1 MGDRSLWPGF
11 GLASSRRN
19 PEEQRHDE
27 ERVLSISPDM
37 VRNIVEGALL
47 AAGEP
52 VSFERLLTL
61 FDADEGVGRSEMKA
75 ALDDLQAS
83 MDGRGLQLKEVGSG
97 WRIQVREDLA
107 PWISRLWEQRAPRY
121 TRALLE
127 TLAVIAYQQPVTR
140 SDIEHV
146 RGVSVSSNIVKTL
159 LERDWIRI
167 LGHRDVPGRPAL
179 YGTTRV
185 FLDYFNLRAL
195 DELPPLAAIR
205 DLDKINQEF
214 GFDGGPDFGENEM
227 QAETALGENG
237 TQASADSPSDAA
249 ERPDLDAP
257 ATAAADSLP
266 EEAAETCTQASAQET
281 TQETAQET
289 AQETQQ
295 ELTQAPNQECSD
307 QASEADHHEADDS
320 EHPANAR

>member
-1 MGDRSLWPGF
+1 M
-11 GLASSRRN
+11 
-19 PEEQRHDE
+19 
-27 ERVLSISPDM
+27 SISPDM

-61 FDADEGVGRSEMKA
+61 FEEGEGVGRSELKT
-75 ALDDLQAS
+75 ALTDLQAS

-140 SDIEHV
+140 SDIEQV

-179 YGTTRV
+179 YGTTRG

-195 DELPPLAAIR
+195 DELPPLAEIR

-214 GFDGGPDFGENEM
+214 GFEGMSGEAEEVGGVGRGELEGQGEVEAQGQPVESTDTAIPAPDVDHDDESVSTTDGEPDPEGH
-227 QAETALGENG
+227 
-237 TQASADSPSDAA
+237 PAA
-249 ERPDLDAP
+249 KAWDLTEDPTEDFDEEARHEDDPERPADA
-257 ATAAADSLP
+257 
-266 EEAAETCTQASAQET
+266 
-281 TQETAQET
+281 
-289 AQETQQ
+289 
-295 ELTQAPNQECSD
+295 
-307 QASEADHHEADDS
+307 
-320 EHPANAR
+320 R

>member
-1 MGDRSLWPGF
+1 M
-11 GLASSRRN
+11 
-19 PEEQRHDE
+19 
-27 ERVLSISPDM
+27 SISPDM

-61 FDADEGVGRSEMKA
+61 FDEGEGVGRGELKT
-75 ALDDLQAS
+75 ALADLEAS
-83 MDGRGLQLKEVGSG
+83 MEGRGLKLKEVGSG

-140 SDIEHV
+140 SDIEQV
-146 RGVSVSSNIVKTL
+146 RGVSVSSNIIKTL

-179 YGTTRV
+179 YGTTRA

-195 DELPPLAAIR
+195 DELPPLAEIR
-205 DLDKINQEF
+205 DLDKINQEL
-214 GFDGGPDFGENEM
+214 GFEGYSSEAEPEDG
-227 QAETALGENG
+227 A
-237 TQASADSPSDAA
+237 
-249 ERPDLDAP
+249 
-257 ATAAADSLP
+257 AAADEL
-266 EEAAETCTQASAQET
+266 AAETTAAPTDALPEDQTEDRTEDVDDDRDDET
-281 TQETAQET
+281 RHDHQGER
-289 AQETQQ
+289 
-295 ELTQAPNQECSD
+295 P
-307 QASEADHHEADDS
+307 AD
-320 EHPANAR
+320 AR

>member
-1 MGDRSLWPGF
+1 M
-11 GLASSRRN
+11 
-19 PEEQRHDE
+19 
-27 ERVLSISPDM
+27 SINTDM

-52 VSFERLLTL
+52 VSFERLLAL
-61 FDADEGVGRSEMKA
+61 FEEDEGVGRAELKA
-75 ALDDLQAS
+75 ALEALEAA
-83 MDGRGLQLKEVGSG
+83 MEGRGLELKEVGSG

-140 SDIEHV
+140 SDIEQV

-179 YGTTRV
+179 YGTTRA

-195 DELPPLAAIR
+195 DELPPLAEIR

-214 GFDGGPDFGENEM
+214 GFDSMADEADDE
-227 QAETALGENG
+227 AEAAVEEKSDETGDEPREDIM
-237 TQASADSPSDAA
+237 QASADLADPEADIDPIDEAHPDDPAAHAA
-249 ERPDLDAP
+249 EDLPDDLRDDASEGLSE
-257 ATAAADSLP
+257 DV
-266 EEAAETCTQASAQET
+266 
-281 TQETAQET
+281 
-289 AQETQQ
+289 
-295 ELTQAPNQECSD
+295 
-307 QASEADHHEADDS
+307 SEADRHEDDP
-320 EHPANAR
+320 EHPTDAR

>member
-1 MGDRSLWPGF
+1 M
-11 GLASSRRN
+11 
-19 PEEQRHDE
+19 
-27 ERVLSISPDM
+27 SINPDM

-52 VSFERLLTL
+52 VSFERLLGL
-61 FDADEGVGRSEMKA
+61 FDEDEGVGRGELKA
-75 ALDDLQAS
+75 ALEALQAS
-83 MDGRGLQLKEVGSG
+83 MEGRGLDLKEVGSG

-140 SDIEHV
+140 SDIEQV

-179 YGTTRV
+179 YGTTRA

-195 DELPPLAAIR
+195 DELPPLAEIR
-205 DLDKINQEF
+205 DLDKINQEL
-214 GFDGGPDFGENEM
+214 GFEGM
-227 QAETALGENG
+227 
-237 TQASADSPSDAA
+237 
-249 ERPDLDAP
+249 
-257 ATAAADSLP
+257 TAAAD
-266 EEAAETCTQASAQET
+266 EDAEAAVVEAAVEAQDEDEDEQPDGAMQASAYMAGPEPEAEAEAEVIEAWDAEDPGADAADEPSPDAPEDVSEDVSET
-281 TQETAQET
+281 
-289 AQETQQ
+289 
-295 ELTQAPNQECSD
+295 D
-307 QASEADHHEADDS
+307 RHEDDP
-320 EHPANAR
+320 EHPTDAR

>member
-1 MGDRSLWPGF
+1 M
-11 GLASSRRN
+11 
-19 PEEQRHDE
+19 
-27 ERVLSISPDM
+27 SINSDM
-37 VRNIVEGALL
+37 VRNIIEGALL

-61 FDADEGVGRSEMKA
+61 FDEDEGVGRSELKT

-140 SDIEHV
+140 SDIEQV

-179 YGTTRV
+179 YGTTRT

-195 DELPPLAAIR
+195 DELPPLAEIR

-214 GFDGGPDFGENEM
+214 GFDGMPDAVESYGF
-227 QAETALGENG
+227 
-237 TQASADSPSDAA
+237 S
-249 ERPDLDAP
+249 
-257 ATAAADSLP
+257 TAAADESSDEQTDGQLVEQT
-266 EEAAETCTQASAQET
+266 EERTEEQIESQAEAFSA
-281 TQETAQET
+281 
-289 AQETQQ
+289 
-295 ELTQAPNQECSD
+295 D
-307 QASEADHHEADDS
+307 VVDGSEADHDEDDP
-320 EHPANAR
+320 EHPTDAR

>member
-1 MGDRSLWPGF
+1 MST
-11 GLASSRRN
+11 N
-19 PEEQRHDE
+19 
-27 ERVLSISPDM
+27 PDM

-61 FDADEGVGRSEMKA
+61 FDEDEGVGRDEVKA
-75 ALDDLQAS
+75 ALTALEAS
-83 MDGRGLQLKEVGSG
+83 MEGRGLELKEVGSG
-97 WRIQVREDLA
+97 WRMQVREDLA

-140 SDIEHV
+140 SDIEQV

-195 DELPPLAAIR
+195 DELPPLAEIR

-214 GFDGGPDFGENEM
+214 GFESMPA
-227 QAETALGENG
+227 QAEDEAEDEAEAGAGEDQREEG
-237 TQASADSPSDAA
+237 MQASADMAEPEADIDPADAGN
-249 ERPDLDAP
+249 PHD
-257 ATAAADSLP
+257 P
-266 EEAAETCTQASAQET
+266 EEAAAE
-281 TQETAQET
+281 
-289 AQETQQ
+289 
-295 ELTQAPNQECSD
+295 ELTEDTSPDASPD
-307 QASEADHHEADDS
+307 ASEADRHEDHP
-320 EHPANAR
+320 EHPTDAR

>member
-1 MGDRSLWPGF
+1 
-11 GLASSRRN
+11 
-19 PEEQRHDE
+19 
-27 ERVLSISPDM
+27 M
-37 VRNIVEGALL
+37 VRNIIEGALL

-61 FDADEGVGRSEMKA
+61 FDEGEGVGRAELKT
-75 ALDDLQAS
+75 ALTDLQAS

-140 SDIEHV
+140 SDIEQV
-146 RGVSVSSNIVKTL
+146 RGVSVSSNIIKTL

-179 YGTTRV
+179 YGTTRA

-195 DELPPLAAIR
+195 DELPPLAEIR
-205 DLDKINQEF
+205 DLDKINQEL
-214 GFDGGPDFGENEM
+214 GFEAVSGDEVPSGEVEAAGDGADTGELVSHGDVE
-227 QAETALGENG
+227 AELTGTLAVPAEDLTADPTEETDEETRYDDDQG
-237 TQASADSPSDAA
+237 
-249 ERPDLDAP
+249 ERPADA
-257 ATAAADSLP
+257 
-266 EEAAETCTQASAQET
+266 
-281 TQETAQET
+281 
-289 AQETQQ
+289 
-295 ELTQAPNQECSD
+295 
-307 QASEADHHEADDS
+307 
-320 EHPANAR
+320 R